1 MGNPTE
7 LIQKLSQLPICRGLT
22 QGETSVLFEIA
33 EETTALKD
41 AKLFTEGDTGDTL
54 LILLEG
60 QVEVT
65 KQGQSLA
72 KVGQGSVLGEMSLL
86 GAAGTR
92 SATATALTD
101 LKLLRVA
108 AARFHKL
115 VHDDNLAALKIVANL
130 AQVMS
135 RRLLMMDEKLI
146 ELLDAKVK
154 KKQELADFQRILS
167 DWSF

>member
-1 MGNPTE
+1 MGNAAE
-7 LIQKLSQLPICRGLT
+7 LVKKLSQLPICRGLT
-22 QGETSVLFEIA
+22 QGETAVLFDIA
-33 EETTALKD
+33 EEASVRKD
-41 AKLFTEGDTGDTL
+41 SKLFTEGDPGDTL
-54 LILLEG
+54 LIILEG

-65 KQGQSLA
+65 KQGQTLA

-101 LKLLRVA
+101 LSLLKVPA
-108 AARFHKL
+108 TRFHKL

-146 ELLDAKVK
+146 ELLDAKVQ